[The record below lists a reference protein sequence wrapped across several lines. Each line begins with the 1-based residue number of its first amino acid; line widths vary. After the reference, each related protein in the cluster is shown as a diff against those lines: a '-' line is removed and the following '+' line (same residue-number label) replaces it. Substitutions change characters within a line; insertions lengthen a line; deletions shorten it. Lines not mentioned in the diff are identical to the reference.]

1 MRFVDSSNQY
11 IPFTQPKQFELR
23 VDLDGGCQAAGGAGG
38 RVPAGVVTALVHPA
52 DIGLVSQPRVHAEPA
67 RGLGVSRP
75 PGLRHRVGS
84 AGPVVE
90 LSMNLREVSQCPIKA
105 YLLLMLVCKIITDWQ
120 FG

>member
-11 IPFTQPKQFELR
+11 IPFTESQQFELG

-52 DIGLVSQPRVHAEPA
+52 GIGLVPQPRVHAEPA

-90 LSMNLREVSQCPIKA
+90 LSMNLREVSQCLYKA
-105 YLLLMLVCKIITDWQ
+105 YSLWISLVSIDP
-120 FG
+120 